1 MNRRNLLYYLSNQH
15 NVLVKFLLFVFT
27 AFVIVSILPE
37 EARFQKSFELG
48 RVWRH
53 DTFYAPF
60 TFAIQKSDA
69 ELTKDAEE
77 LKQNAPK
84 YFRFDNELAAERIRN
99 LPSEVD
105 TLKLR
110 YKEAEKAGMLSRLD
124 SSLISHISRWYKQ
137 GILNNQLSR
146 NFSENE
152 IVERSSEGVML
163 KKVDAYVHKELVMD
177 SIAYFVYGSKTW
189 FDKELESFFLSVIIP
204 NVQFDEQYTEYM
216 FKDALENISKTRGL
230 VNTGDLIIRNGEIVD
245 SKKFQILFSLKNEYE
260 RQFGVSIYSHFLLAV
275 GQVILVVLILILLY
289 LFIIFLRPEIFED
302 SIKLTLISLLIILLL
317 GATAFIYSSKL
328 VNVYTIPFCVLPI
341 IIRSFFDTRLALF
354 AYLLTT
360 MLISLVV
367 PYSFEFLFIE
377 ILGGISVVFTA
388 LNLRQR
394 SRLFLMISTLAI
406 VYCSAFL
413 GLHLVGGGDLSTID
427 VNMLLALTTSAV
439 LTLFAFPLIYLI
451 ERIFG
456 YTSDI
461 SLLELSDTNSPLLR
475 EMSLKAPGTFQ
486 HSLQVANLA
495 ESAIGVIGGNM
506 LLARTGALY
515 HDIGKIE
522 FARYFIEN
530 QLTGVNP
537 HNELDFDE
545 SAQLIISH
553 VHRGIKLARKYKI
566 PDRIIDFIRTHHGT
580 STVHHFYKSFL
591 KNYPEEEVDEGAFR
605 YPGPIPYSKETAV
618 VMMADAVE
626 ARSRSFNTLTK
637 EQIVSL
643 VDDSIQRQL
652 DDNQFVNADIT
663 LKDIS
668 KIKKVFKKILID
680 FHHVRIIEG

>member
-1 MNRRNLLYYLSNQH
+1 
-15 NVLVKFLLFVFT
+15 
-27 AFVIVSILPE
+27 
-37 EARFQKSFELG
+37 
-48 RVWRH
+48 
-53 DTFYAPF
+53 
-60 TFAIQKSDA
+60 
-69 ELTKDAEE
+69 
-77 LKQNAPK
+77 
-84 YFRFDNELAAERIRN
+84 
-99 LPSEVD
+99 
-105 TLKLR
+105 
-110 YKEAEKAGMLSRLD
+110 
-124 SSLISHISRWYKQ
+124 
-137 GILNNQLSR
+137 
-146 NFSENE
+146 
-152 IVERSSEGVML
+152 
-163 KKVDAYVHKELVMD
+163 
-177 SIAYFVYGSKTW
+177 
-189 FDKELESFFLSVIIP
+189 
-204 NVQFDEQYTEYM
+204 
-216 FKDALENISKTRGL
+216 
-230 VNTGDLIIRNGEIVD
+230 
-245 SKKFQILFSLKNEYE
+245 
-260 RQFGVSIYSHFLLAV
+260 LAV
-275 GQVILVVLILILLY
+275 GQAILVVLILILLY

-317 GATAFIYSSKL
+317 GATAFIYNSKL

-354 AYLLTT
+354 TYLLTT

-413 GLHLVGGGDLSTID
+413 GLHLVGGGDLTTID
-427 VNMLLALTTSAV
+427 VNMLLALATSAM
-439 LTLFAFPLIYLI
+439 LTLIAFPLIYLI

-475 EMSLKAPGTFQ
+475 EMALKAPGTFQ

-553 VHRGIKLARKYKI
+553 VQRGIQLARKYKL

-626 ARSRSFNTLTK
+626 ARSRSFNALTK
-637 EQIVSL
+637 EQIVLL

-652 DDNQFVNADIT
+652 EDNQFVNADIT
-663 LKDIS
+663 LRDIS

-680 FHHVRIIEG
+680 FHHIRIIEG

>member
-1 MNRRNLLYYLSNQH
+1 MNRKNLLYYLSNQH
-15 NVLVKFLLFVFT
+15 NIIVKFILFVT
-27 AFVIVSILPE
+27 TVLAIVSLLPD

-53 DTFYAPF
+53 ETYYAPF
-60 TFAIQKSDA
+60 TFAIQKTDV
-69 ELTKDAEE
+69 ELSKDAEE
-77 LKQNAPK
+77 LKRNARK

-99 LPSEVD
+99 LPSEFD
-105 TLKLR
+105 TFR
-110 YKEAEKAGMLSRLD
+110 MRNKELERGGMPRPLD
-124 SSLISHISRWYKQ
+124 TNLITHISRWYKY
-137 GILNNQLSR
+137 GILNYRQNLN
-146 NFSENE
+146 NFDSE
-152 IVERSSEGVML
+152 IVERSSEGITL
-163 KKVDAYVHKELVMD
+163 KREDAYLQKDMVMD
-177 SIAYFVYGSKTW
+177 SIAIYLYGQRIW
-189 FDKELESFFLSVIIP
+189 FDKELESFFQSVIIP

-216 FKDALENISKTRGL
+216 VKDGLDNIAKTRGL
-230 VNTGDLIIRNGEIVD
+230 VGVGDLIIRNGEIINAQ
-245 SKKFQILFSLKNEYE
+245 KFQILSSLKNEYE
-260 RQFGVSIYSHFLLAV
+260 RQFGVTPYSQFWLAI
-275 GQVILVVLILILLY
+275 GQVILVVLILICLY

-302 SIKLTLISLLIILLL
+302 SIKLTLISLLILCLL
-317 GATAFIYSSKL
+317 GTSSFILNSKL
-328 VNVYTIPFCVLPI
+328 VNIYAIPFCVLPI

-354 AYLLTT
+354 TQLLTIL
-360 MLISLVV
+360 LISLIV
-367 PYSFEFLFIE
+367 PNSFEFLFVE

-406 VYCSAFL
+406 VYCSAYA
-413 GLHLVGGGDLSTID
+413 GLHFIGGENLTEVD
-427 VNMLLALTTSAV
+427 VNTLLALATSAM
-439 LTLFAFPLIYLI
+439 LALLAFPLIYFI

-475 EMSLKAPGTFQ
+475 EMALKAPGTFQ

-530 QLTGVNP
+530 QSTGLNP

-553 VHRGIKLARKYKI
+553 VQRGIQLGRKHKL
-566 PDRIIDFIRTHHGT
+566 PDRILDFIRTHHGT

-626 ARSRSFNTLTK
+626 ARSRSHGALTK
-637 EQIVSL
+637 EQIIRL

-652 DDNQFVNADIT
+652 DDNQFANADVT
-663 LKDIS
+663 LKDIT
-668 KIKKVFKKILID
+668 KIKKEFKKILID

>member
-1 MNRRNLLYYLSNQH
+1 MNRKNLLYYLSNQH
-15 NVLVKFLLFVFT
+15 NIIVKFILFVTTVF
-27 AFVIVSILPE
+27 AIVSLLPD

-53 DTFYAPF
+53 ETYYAPF
-60 TFAIQKSDA
+60 TFAIQKSDV
-69 ELTKDAEE
+69 ELSKDAED
-77 LKQNAPK
+77 LKRNARK
-84 YFRFDNELAAERIRN
+84 YYRFDNELAAERIRN
-99 LPSEVD
+99 LPSEFD
-105 TLKLR
+105 TFRLR
-110 YKEAEKAGMLSRLD
+110 NQEIERGGIPSLLD
-124 SSLISHISRWYKQ
+124 TNLITKISRWYKR
-137 GILNNQLSR
+137 GILNYQPGLNY
-146 NFSENE
+146 SESE
-152 IVERSSEGVML
+152 IVERSSEGITL
-163 KKVDAYVHKELVMD
+163 KREEAYLQKDRVMD
-177 SIAYFVYGSKTW
+177 SIAILLYGRSIW
-189 FDKELESFFLSVIIP
+189 FDKALESFFQSVIIP

-216 FKDALENISKTRGL
+216 LRDGLENIAKTRGL
-230 VNTGDLIIRNGEIVD
+230 VGAGDLIIRNGEIVD
-245 SKKFQILFSLKNEYE
+245 AQKFQILYSLKNEYE
-260 RQFGVSIYSHFLLAV
+260 RQFGVTQYSHFWLTV

-302 SIKLTLISLLIILLL
+302 SIKLTLISMLVLILL
-317 GATAFIYSSKL
+317 GTTSFILNSKL
-328 VNVYTIPFCVLPI
+328 VNIYAIPFCVLPI

-354 AYLLTT
+354 TQLLAT
-360 MLISLVV
+360 MLISLIV
-367 PYSFEFLFIE
+367 PNSFEFLFIE

-394 SRLFLMISTLAI
+394 SRLYLMISTLAI
-406 VYCSAFL
+406 VYCSAYA
-413 GLHLVGGGDLSTID
+413 GLHFIGGENLNELD
-427 VNMLLALTTSAV
+427 VNTLLALATSAM
-439 LTLFAFPLIYLI
+439 LTLFAFPLIYFI

-475 EMSLKAPGTFQ
+475 EMALKAPGTFQ

-530 QLTGVNP
+530 QATGLNP

-553 VHRGIKLARKYKI
+553 VQRGIQLGRKHKL
-566 PDRIIDFIRTHHGT
+566 PDRILDFIRTHHGT

-626 ARSRSFNTLTK
+626 ARSRSHNALTK
-637 EQIVSL
+637 EQIIRL

-652 DDNQFVNADIT
+652 DDNQFANADVT
-663 LKDIS
+663 LKDIT
-668 KIKKVFKKILID
+668 KIKKEFKKILID

>member
-1 MNRRNLLYYLSNQH
+1 
-15 NVLVKFLLFVFT
+15 
-27 AFVIVSILPE
+27 
-37 EARFQKSFELG
+37 
-48 RVWRH
+48 
-53 DTFYAPF
+53 
-60 TFAIQKSDA
+60 
-69 ELTKDAEE
+69 
-77 LKQNAPK
+77 
-84 YFRFDNELAAERIRN
+84 
-99 LPSEVD
+99 
-105 TLKLR
+105 
-110 YKEAEKAGMLSRLD
+110 
-124 SSLISHISRWYKQ
+124 
-137 GILNNQLSR
+137 
-146 NFSENE
+146 
-152 IVERSSEGVML
+152 
-163 KKVDAYVHKELVMD
+163 
-177 SIAYFVYGSKTW
+177 
-189 FDKELESFFLSVIIP
+189 
-204 NVQFDEQYTEYM
+204 
-216 FKDALENISKTRGL
+216 
-230 VNTGDLIIRNGEIVD
+230 
-245 SKKFQILFSLKNEYE
+245 
-260 RQFGVSIYSHFLLAV
+260 
-275 GQVILVVLILILLY
+275 
-289 LFIIFLRPEIFED
+289 
-302 SIKLTLISLLIILLL
+302 L
-317 GATAFIYSSKL
+317 GATAFIYNSKL

-354 AYLLTT
+354 TYLLTT

-413 GLHLVGGGDLSTID
+413 GLHLVGGGDLITID
-427 VNMLLALTTSAV
+427 VNMLLALATSAM
-439 LTLFAFPLIYLI
+439 LTLIAFPLIYLI

-475 EMSLKAPGTFQ
+475 EMALKAPGTFQ

-553 VHRGIKLARKYKI
+553 VQRGIQLARKYKL

-626 ARSRSFNTLTK
+626 ARSRSFNALTK
-637 EQIVSL
+637 EQIVLL

-663 LKDIS
+663 LRDIS

-680 FHHVRIIEG
+680 FHHIRIIEG

>member
-1 MNRRNLLYYLSNQH
+1 
-15 NVLVKFLLFVFT
+15 
-27 AFVIVSILPE
+27 
-37 EARFQKSFELG
+37 
-48 RVWRH
+48 
-53 DTFYAPF
+53 
-60 TFAIQKSDA
+60 
-69 ELTKDAEE
+69 
-77 LKQNAPK
+77 
-84 YFRFDNELAAERIRN
+84 
-99 LPSEVD
+99 
-105 TLKLR
+105 
-110 YKEAEKAGMLSRLD
+110 
-124 SSLISHISRWYKQ
+124 
-137 GILNNQLSR
+137 
-146 NFSENE
+146 
-152 IVERSSEGVML
+152 
-163 KKVDAYVHKELVMD
+163 
-177 SIAYFVYGSKTW
+177 
-189 FDKELESFFLSVIIP
+189 
-204 NVQFDEQYTEYM
+204 
-216 FKDALENISKTRGL
+216 
-230 VNTGDLIIRNGEIVD
+230 
-245 SKKFQILFSLKNEYE
+245 
-260 RQFGVSIYSHFLLAV
+260 
-275 GQVILVVLILILLY
+275 
-289 LFIIFLRPEIFED
+289 
-302 SIKLTLISLLIILLL
+302 
-317 GATAFIYSSKL
+317 L

-354 AYLLTT
+354 TYLLTT

-413 GLHLVGGGDLSTID
+413 GLHLVGGGDLTTID
-427 VNMLLALTTSAV
+427 VNMLLALATSAM
-439 LTLFAFPLIYLI
+439 LTLIAFPLIYLI

-475 EMSLKAPGTFQ
+475 EMALKAPGTFQ

-553 VHRGIKLARKYKI
+553 VQRGIQLARKYKL

-626 ARSRSFNTLTK
+626 ARSRSFNALTK
-637 EQIVSL
+637 EQIVLL

-663 LKDIS
+663 LRDIS

-680 FHHVRIIEG
+680 FHHIRIIEG